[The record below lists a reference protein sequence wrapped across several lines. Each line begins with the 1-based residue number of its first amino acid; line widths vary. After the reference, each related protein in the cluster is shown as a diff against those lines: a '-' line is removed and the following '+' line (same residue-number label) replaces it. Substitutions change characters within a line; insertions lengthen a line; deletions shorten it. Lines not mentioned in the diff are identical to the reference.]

1 MAADPNRQT
10 LMQQLSEMR
19 ATRMQQMRSGGQQS
33 QLMGRQVQL
42 TQSMN
47 AALQNN
53 TRQLGTLNTTMSA
66 GFRNL
71 SSSFTRSV
79 AGLSSAIGRT
89 AMGGAGAAG
98 SAAMGVGRVSAS
110 AVSGL
115 SSAIVSSLSSVLPMA
130 IAGYLGKTLVWD
142 NIESGTKKE
151 LQENFAGVMKNIF
164 GGFKDTEFGKSVEPM
179 MDKMEALFSAL
190 GDTLDD
196 LGNKLGSVTG
206 NVGKKVQSVKNK
218 VDVKGEAFKRT
229 VEPMEKAGKA
239 VAGVF
244 EGADIGGISLKDIA
258 GTAIAAGAA
267 KLGYESYKEGK
278 FGSTKAPTPS
288 PITPGGKPP
297 PLSAPGNAARAFIS
311 KNKLPGNVLDI
322 LAGRLDF
329 RIMKAGGVFAA
340 KYAAEFK
347 KVKLG
352 NTFFVLG
359 VLMELGM
366 SKFVHEEIN
375 IMVAERDPPDFTQ
388 EEGDALHNWVTAQ
401 TWGSI
406 IGGATL
412 GTLGA
417 IGGAATAPV
426 TGPLAPYIA
435 LASGAL
441 ASYYGSQGGKEVAG
455 KFVSLPE
462 SITKPRQG
470 VAPTS
475 PGQAVDQRLEGK
487 SEIPQGSA
495 TPSSSTVSSGNQN
508 VDFVM
513 NRRKREGVRQN
524 PYKSAEGG
532 TPTVGIGHKLTP
544 EEMKA
549 GGVFIDGKLVPLD
562 LGGVKDPGSSEKGK
576 KQLTKEQVEKLY
588 EQDQMKMMGYV
599 RDGIGKEAFD
609 KLSPDQQWALTD
621 LAFAMGPG
629 FAKDPKLKKMIE
641 AGDTK
646 GVAEFIRT
654 RARYY
659 TKDGKKVKSQY
670 HEKAAEGRADLYM
683 GAGSIT
689 GGGQTM
695 LANAPGGE
703 EGGDKGSSPTAGMS
717 FSDRLAYY
725 SKAKKEGKDD
735 SAVKPDDTTQKP
747 EEKKSAFAGFGS
759 MISTQYSDLK
769 EMLLKGVEG
778 DMERKVEGQQSG
790 PSINYTGGDTN
801 VNSNAGGGGG
811 GAPAYNPIAP
821 AASYQSQFTSIAG
834 IQRTA

>member
-1 MAADPNRQT
+1 VAADPNRQT

-53 TRQLGTLNTTMSA
+53 TRQLGTLNTTMST

-89 AMGGAGAAG
+89 AAGGASAAG
-98 SAAMGVGRVSAS
+98 SAAMGVGRMSAS

-115 SSAIVSSLSSVLPMA
+115 SSAIVSSLSTVLPVA
-130 IAGYLGKTLVWD
+130 IAGYLGKTMVWD
-142 NIESGTKKE
+142 NIEEGTKKE

-179 MDKMEALFSAL
+179 IDRMEALFSAL

-196 LGNKLGSVTG
+196 LGSKLGSLTG
-206 NVGKKVQSVKNK
+206 NVSKKVEGVKNK

-229 VEPMEKAGKA
+229 VEPMEKAGKI
-239 VAGVF
+239 VKDTFSGLDVGGV
-244 EGADIGGISLKDIA
+244 GLADVA

-267 KLGYESYKEGK
+267 KLGYETYKEG
-278 FGSTKAPTPS
+278 FGATKAPTPS
-288 PITPGGKPP
+288 PIKPGGAAPK
-297 PLSAPGNAARAFIS
+297 LSEPAKAARSFIS

-322 LAGRLDF
+322 LAGRMDF
-329 RIMKAGGVFAA
+329 RIMKAGGTFAS
-340 KYAAEFK
+340 KYFAEFK

-359 VLMELGM
+359 VCMEVGM
-366 SKFVHEEIN
+366 AKFVHEEIN
-375 IMVAERDPPDFTQ
+375 IMVMEHDPPDFTQ
-388 EEGDALHNWVTAQ
+388 EEADALHSWVTAQ
-401 TWGSI
+401 AWGSI
-406 IGGATL
+406 IGGAVL

-417 IGGAATAPV
+417 IGGGVVGTVA
-426 TGPLAPYIA
+426 GPLAPYIA

-441 ASYYGSQGGKEVAG
+441 ASYYGSKAGQGVAD

-462 SITKPRQG
+462 SITKPRTG
-470 VAPTS
+470 VAPTT
-475 PGQAVDQRLEGK
+475 PGEAVNQRLDSK
-487 SEIPQGSA
+487 SEKPQGSV
-495 TPSSSTVSSGNQN
+495 TPSPGTVSSGNAN
-508 VDFVM
+508 IDFVA
-513 NRRKREGVRQN
+513 NRKKREGVRQN

-588 EQDQMKMMGYV
+588 EQDQQKMMGYV

-646 GVAEFIRT
+646 GVAEFIRS

-683 GAGSIT
+683 GGGSMT

-695 LANAPGGE
+695 LASESGGGE
-703 EGGDKGSSPTAGMS
+703 GDKGSNPTAGMS

-725 SKAKKEGKDD
+725 KSKKEGEK
-735 SAVKPDDTTQKP
+735 SESGTKPDDTVQKP

-759 MISTQYSDLK
+759 MISNQYSDLK

-778 DMERKVEGQQSG
+778 DMERKAEDQGG
-790 PSINYTGGDTN
+790 GTSINYTGGDTN
-801 VNSNAGGGGG
+801 VNSNSGGGGG
-811 GAPAYNPIAP
+811 GGTPTYSAVAP

>member
-53 TRQLGTLNTTMSA
+53 TRQLGTLNTTMSS

-89 AMGGAGAAG
+89 ASTTG

-115 SSAIVSSLSSVLPMA
+115 SSAIVSSLSTVLPVA
-130 IAGYLGKTLVWD
+130 IAGYLGKTMVWD
-142 NIESGTKKE
+142 RIDSGTKKE
-151 LQENFAGVMKNIF
+151 LQENFSGVMKNIF

-196 LGNKLGSVTG
+196 LGNKLGSISG
-206 NVGKKVQSVKNK
+206 NISKKVEGVKNK

-297 PLSAPGNAARAFIS
+297 TLSAPGNAARAFIS

-329 RIMKAGGVFAA
+329 RIMKAGGAFAT

-375 IMVAERDPPDFTQ
+375 IMVAERDPPDFSQ
-388 EEGDALHNWVTAQ
+388 EEADALHSWVTAQ

-441 ASYYGSQGGKEVAG
+441 ASYYGSQGGKEVAN

-470 VAPTS
+470 VAPRT
-475 PGQAVDQRLEGK
+475 PGEAVDQRLEGK
-487 SEIPQGSA
+487 SDIPQGSI
-495 TPSSSTVSSGNQN
+495 TPSSGAVSSGNQN
-508 VDFVM
+508 IDFVT
-513 NRRKREGVRQN
+513 NRKRREGVRQN
-524 PYKSAEGG
+524 PYQSAEGG

-588 EQDQMKMMGYV
+588 EQDQQKMMGYV
-599 RDGIGKEAFD
+599 RDGVGKEGFD

-646 GVAEFIRT
+646 GVAEFIRS
-654 RARYY
+654 RGRYY
-659 TKDGKKVKSQY
+659 TKDGKKVKSAI
-670 HEKAAEGRADLYM
+670 HEKAAEGRADLY
-683 GAGSIT
+683 AGGGSLT
-689 GGGQTM
+689 GGGQSM
-695 LANAPGGE
+695 LASGGGGE
-703 EGGDKGSSPTAGMS
+703 SGSDTGSSGSPTAGMS
-717 FSDRLAYY
+717 FSERVAHY
-725 SKAKKEGKDD
+725 KKKKEGGKEE

-747 EEKKSAFAGFGS
+747 EENKSAFAGFGS
-759 MISTQYSDLK
+759 MISTKYSDLK

-778 DMERKVEGQQSG
+778 DMERKAEDQQSG

-801 VNSNAGGGGG
+801 INSNAGGGGG
-811 GAPAYNPIAP
+811 GTPTYSAVAP